1 MVTLHN
7 GDCLPYLKAMPSKSV
22 SAVISDPPYG
32 IANTVGNG
40 RYGRTVRKIEND
52 YDLSVLVS
60 VFQEMCR
67 VAPLVMLFHSPRN
80 LPDFYR
86 QIDGVNF
93 AGHIIWNKKAPGT
106 GFGSIRYQH
115 EHISVFGDLPKEKE
129 SIFSVIDEYRV
140 ANLHPH
146 EKPVLLMQ
154 KLINWVDGEN
164 KIILDPFMGS
174 GSTGVA
180 CVKLEVDFVGCEL
193 SQEYFSIAEKRI
205 KEASLQQHLFTPSN
219 NRLHHDGGDS
229 APQQALFS
237 PEVLS
242 PSPAASKP
250 ARRR

>member
-1 MVTLHN
+1 MFTLHN
-7 GDCLPYLKAMPSKSV
+7 GDCLPYIKAMPAKSV

-32 IANTVGNG
+32 IANIVGNG

-52 YDLSVLVS
+52 FNLDILVEA
-60 VFQEMCR
+60 FQEMLR

-80 LPDFYR
+80 LPDFYK
-86 QIDGVNF
+86 QIDGAKF

-129 SIFSVIDEYRV
+129 SIFSVINEYRE
-140 ANLHPH
+140 AKLHPH

-154 KLINWVDGEN
+154 KLVNWVDGEK

-180 CVKLEVDFVGCEL
+180 CVKMNVDFIGCEL
-193 SQEYFSIAEKRI
+193 SPEYFAIAETRL

-219 NRLHHDGGDS
+219 NRLHADVGDS
-229 APQQALFS
+229 PAQQALFT
-237 PEVLS
+237 PEADTAEGKL
-242 PSPAASKP
+242 PAP
-250 ARRR
+250 APRR

>member
-1 MVTLHN
+1 MFTLHN
-7 GDCLPYLKAMPSKSV
+7 GDCLPYIKAMPAKSV

-32 IANTVGNG
+32 IANIVGNG

-52 YDLSVLVS
+52 FNLDILVEA
-60 VFQEMCR
+60 FQEMLR

-80 LPDFYR
+80 LPDFYK
-86 QIDGVNF
+86 QIDGAKF

-129 SIFSVIDEYRV
+129 SIFSVINEYRE
-140 ANLHPH
+140 AKLHPH

-154 KLINWVDGEN
+154 KLVNWVDGEK

-180 CVKLEVDFVGCEL
+180 CVKMNVDFIGCEL
-193 SQEYFSIAEKRI
+193 SPEYFAIAEKRI
-205 KEASLQQHLFTPSN
+205 KQAVLSPSFLTPSN
-219 NRLHHDGGDS
+219 NRVHGTGGES
-229 APQQALFS
+229 AANLSLF
-237 PEVLS
+237 PAEVA
-242 PSPAASKP
+242 SPAKVTRKSP
-250 ARRR
+250 RP